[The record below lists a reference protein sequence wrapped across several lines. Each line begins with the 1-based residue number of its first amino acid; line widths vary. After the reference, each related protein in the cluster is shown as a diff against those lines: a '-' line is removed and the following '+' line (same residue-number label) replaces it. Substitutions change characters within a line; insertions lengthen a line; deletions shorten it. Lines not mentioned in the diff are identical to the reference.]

1 MHTTPDQAQ
10 PELLPA
16 CQLQAQAFAEATDA
30 ADAARPQGPAAEDA
44 RGVGFRIGWDHA
56 HHALVPPPEHLRGD
70 TAVLQGWLAGR
81 AAYGARTLAATR
93 WVRWWLQWRLQAW
106 QDGIAWEAVQLTP
119 HYLSQLHTA
128 RCPVLRQPLNGQP
141 GHDLGAV
148 LERLNPLA
156 GYAAGNL
163 AVMSRA
169 AARARRGQRVQDLVR
184 RARQAERLGE
194 AVDGLLAAAWWR
206 LAALAG
212 LTLPPQA
219 LPFHQ
224 AAQLPLAVL
233 PPNRVRV
240 LGPAT
245 GLQALL
251 THSFALPGWAARA
264 RRIAGWL
271 PAHSLR
277 HDFNL
282 FVGAIAPRLLEAPRD
297 TAGQR
302 QALEDAWLQER
313 VQRRW
318 QHFLLSLG
326 EAGCEALLAQAVQEG
341 LAGMT
346 TLAWA
351 QEQAVEGWALTSSA
365 PAPAAA
371 RGRPERR
378 RSAAGGASLRAQ
390 DVHGAAAPPHARA
403 RALCATLS

>member
-10 PELLPA
+10 TKLMPA
-16 CQLQAQAFAEATDA
+16 VQPQALASAKVTNA
-30 ADAARPQGPAAEDA
+30 ADALRWQGLAAEEA

-81 AAYGARTLAATR
+81 AAYGTRTLAATR

-106 QDGIAWEAVQLTP
+106 QDDIAWEAFQLTP
-119 HYLSQLHTA
+119 HYLSQLHAA
-128 RCPVLRQPLNGQP
+128 RCPVLREPLNGQP

-163 AVMSRA
+163 AVMSRV

-194 AVDGLLAAAWWR
+194 GVEGLPAAAWWR
-206 LAALAG
+206 LATLAG
-212 LTLPPQA
+212 LALPPQA
-219 LPFHQ
+219 LPFNE
-224 AAQLPLAVL
+224 AAQLPLAVML
-233 PPNRVRV
+233 PNRVRV
-240 LGPAT
+240 LGPAM

-271 PAHSLR
+271 PAHTLR

-282 FVGAIAPRLLEAPRD
+282 FVGAIAPRLLEAPPD
-297 TAGQR
+297 PAGQR

-326 EAGCEALLAQAVQEG
+326 ETGCETLLAQAVQEG

-351 QEQAVEGWALTSSA
+351 PEQAVEGWALTPSA
-365 PAPAAA
+365 AAPAAA
-371 RGRPERR
+371 RERR
-378 RSAAGGASLRAQ
+378 RSAAGATSRRAPGVR
-390 DVHGAAAPPHARA
+390 DAPAPPPAGA
-403 RALCATLS
+403 TAVCATLR